1 LQKVVYYTR
10 IVKRRHQQET
20 HKTVHIRQR
29 NFRHIQNFKTE
40 NAPPGMSETIYEQL
54 GLTSGSQKKK
64 RSTQQQQQQQ
74 NVSRTSLVYQVIEGT
89 A

>member
-1 LQKVVYYTR
+1 LQEVVYYTG

-40 NAPPGMSETIYEQL
+40 NAPPGMSETTGFDIRLSEEEKKHPTTTTTTKCEQDKS
-54 GLTSGSQKKK
+54 GLPS
-64 RSTQQQQQQQ
+64 
-74 NVSRTSLVYQVIEGT
+74 Y
-89 A
+89 